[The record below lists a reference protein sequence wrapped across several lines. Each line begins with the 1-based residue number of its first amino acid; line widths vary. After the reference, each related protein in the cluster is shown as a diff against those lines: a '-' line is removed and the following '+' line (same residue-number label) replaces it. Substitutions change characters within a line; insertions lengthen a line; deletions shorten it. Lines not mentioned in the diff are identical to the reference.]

1 MRILLDE
8 CLDWRLCETL
18 SEHHCLSVNE
28 RGWKGVTNG
37 QLLRMAERE
46 FDVFLTGDRNLA
58 FQQNLTKFDLAV
70 IVLEATSTRLADI
83 APLMPQV
90 LAVLATI
97 QPKEVIRI
105 GQ

>member
-18 SEHHCLSVNE
+18 ADHRCISVSGM
-28 RGWKGVTNG
+28 GWNGVANG
-37 QLLRMAERE
+37 QLLQMAERE

-58 FQQNLTKFDLAV
+58 FQQNVTKFDLAI
-70 IVLEATSTRLADI
+70 IVLEAQSTRLADT

-90 LAVLATI
+90 LAVLSTI
-97 QPKEVIRI
+97 QPKEVVRI
-105 GQ
+105 G

>member
-18 SEHHCLSVNE
+18 SDHQCFSVNE
-28 RGWKGVTNG
+28 MGWKGVTNG

-58 FQQNLTKFDLAV
+58 FQQNLTKFDIAV
-70 IVLEATSTRLADI
+70 VVLEAQSTRPADT

-90 LAVLATI
+90 LAVLSTI

>member
-18 SEHHCLSVNE
+18 TDHQCVSVSEM
-28 RGWKGVTNG
+28 GWNGVSNG
-37 QLLRMAERE
+37 QLLQMAERQ

-58 FQQNLTKFDLAV
+58 FQQNLTKFNLAV
-70 IVLEATSTRLADI
+70 IVLEAQSTRFSDT
-83 APLMPQV
+83 APLMAQV

-97 QPKEVIRI
+97 QPGEVVRVR
-105 GQ
+105 